1 MIIITRL
8 SQYGIKF
15 DIVED
20 SNAYYVLKSI
30 VYTGKDMVYSSNTN
44 MEDKTTIQVV
54 KSICETFSGTYRTI
68 YIDWLYTLIDLLRE
82 ICDMLIFAM
91 STGTNNCTT

>member
-68 YIDWLYTLIDLLRE
+68 YID
-82 ICDMLIFAM
+82 
-91 STGTNNCTT
+91 